1 MIFDA
6 SSIWLAVS
14 KEKFEILKDKFSA
27 ELVKYEIGNVLWKKV
42 VLEKIYSLEEVLFL
56 ADFLQRILNK
66 MNLLTPNIKE
76 VLEIAVKLKINFYD
90 ASYLALAKKLKM
102 PLITEDKLLKEKSK
116 RIVKVYS
123 FKEII

>member
-56 ADFLQRILNK
+56 ADFLQKILNK
-66 MNLLTPNIKE
+66 MNLLIPEIKE
-76 VLEIAVKLKINFYD
+76 VLEMAVKLKINFYD

-102 PLITEDKLLKEKSK
+102 PLITEDRLLKEKSK

-123 FKEII
+123 LREII

>member
-14 KEKFEILKDKFSA
+14 KEKFEILKNKFSA

-56 ADFLQRILNK
+56 ADFLQRTLNK

-123 FKEII
+123 LREII

>member
-14 KEKFEILKDKFSA
+14 KEKFEILKNKFSV

-42 VLEKIYSLEEVLFL
+42 VLEKIYSLEEALFL

-66 MNLLTPNIKE
+66 MNLLTPEIKE

-102 PLITEDKLLKEKSK
+102 PLITEDRLLKEKSK

-123 FKEII
+123 LREII